1 MCSCFMGTQN
11 ALFLSASA
19 RSSDCQHTSMLRSSI
34 LDSGVSVAKFRERMQ
49 LADMASD
56 FGACHQ
62 YGSSVVWTVLY
73 QSVFSLVNFTACN
86 VASCVAPR
94 CRRFRSRCG
103 HV

>member
-11 ALFLSASA
+11 ALFLSASS

-73 QSVFSLVNFTACN
+73 HSVFSLVNFTACN